1 MRIGMILECTS
12 KGPDAIIYP
21 YLAKLFCKTLMIRNG
36 DIITLNNKANVMNE
50 SPEIAKILLDSGC
63 DYVFIIWDRMP
74 KWGGTGSCEDH
85 KKEVSDGLNSFKV
98 DKDKVF
104 LCCIRDMLE
113 SWILGDGSAITQY
126 FQSFSASHRL
136 SQFPDY
142 KSSVEQSQ
150 PEEKLKR
157 YNKRY
162 DKYSDNFKIVK
173 LISDFDKIAKRNDS
187 FKYFKDCV
195 ANICI

>member
-21 YLAKLFCKTLMIRNG
+21 YLAKLFCAMLMINSA
-36 DIITLNNKANVMNE
+36 DIITLTNKANVMSE
-50 SPEIAKILLDSGC
+50 GPEIAKLLLNSGC

-85 KKEVSDGLNSFKV
+85 KKEMSNGLSSSGV
-98 DKDKVF
+98 DRDKVF
-104 LCCIRDMLE
+104 LCCIKDMLE
-113 SWILGDGSAITQY
+113 SWILGDGSAITEY
-126 FQSFSASHRL
+126 FQSFSPSHRL
-136 SQFPDY
+136 RQFPDY
-142 KSSVEQSQ
+142 KSAVEQSQ

-173 LISDFDKIAKRNDS
+173 LIKDFDKISRRNDS
-187 FKYFKDCV
+187 FKYFKECV
-195 ANICI
+195 ESICR

>member
-1 MRIGMILECTS
+1 MECSS

-21 YLAKLFCKTLMIRNG
+21 YLATLFCATIQISNG
-36 DIITLNNKANVMNE
+36 DVITLNNKPNLISE
-50 SPEIAKILLDSGC
+50 SPEIAKILLNSGC
-63 DYVFIIWDRMP
+63 HYVFIIWDRMP
-74 KWGGTGSCEDH
+74 KWGGTGNCKDDQIEINS
-85 KKEVSDGLNSFKV
+85 GLDSLAV
-98 DKDKVF
+98 DKGKVF

-113 SWILGDGSAITQY
+113 SWMLGDGNAINAY
-126 FQSFSASHRL
+126 FQQFSPSHRL
-136 SQFPDY
+136 PQFPDY

-162 DKYSDNFKIVK
+162 NKFSDNFKIVK

-195 ANICI
+195 EYICK